1 MQRARMKYPVIIVL
15 TLLLSLSSQGN
26 SQSVLISEFLAS
38 NGSSQTGDSALVDED
53 GDSADWI
60 ELYNPTAQAV
70 DLGGWYLTDDADD
83 PTQWQFPAGLVLES
97 QEILLVFA
105 SGKDRLGPH
114 LHTNFKLS
122 AEGEYIGLIG
132 PDGQAVAHE
141 YAPQYPGQLP
151 DVSYGLAE
159 YGVKLVHPGTA
170 LSYHV
175 PGAPDASLDWTSLD
189 FNDTQWRHAQSSIG
203 FSQPLTLSGRNIGN
217 PGVAGFYAV
226 NGEFHVLSAN
236 GIGLDA
242 RADAF
247 HFAYVPLQGDGE
259 LSTRVISVSQQPESV
274 RGGIMLREK
283 LTPDAKF
290 VAQILAPAQET
301 ALQWRHST
309 AAPSALA
316 WGESLPTP
324 LWFRMVRQGSE
335 IFSYHSSDGVH
346 WTLQQSQTVA
356 MAHDAYIGL
365 FLTAGSEGASCSGIF
380 DQITLGSTASGDLQP
395 RMFDVTTSLWA
406 RAEFGITHA
415 VPLESLYLSLRY
427 EDAFVAYLNGVEIA
441 RDNVSGSPA
450 WHAGA
455 DSDRPNDLGRDAVT
469 YDVSAHAHLLRQGR
483 NVLAIH
489 ALNDRIADQSFH
501 VSTQLTAK
509 SNRPIAQ
516 YFSTATPGRPNS
528 AGARGVVAKP
538 QFSVERGFHDAPFE
552 LEITSATGDAVV
564 RYTTDGSAPST
575 VSGQTYTGPIPVTT
589 TTCVRAIATRAG
601 WLSSDVDTHSYI
613 FLDDVLHQPTDPPGF
628 PAAWESELY
637 EYSYAADYG
646 MDPAIVNNTRYASRI
661 KDDLKSLPSLS
672 LVMHRA
678 DLFDPDSGIYSNTN
692 LNHPGGVAWERP
704 GSVELIHPD
713 GTQGFRIDCGVRVV
727 GGWGAK
733 PEYRKHSFRLLF
745 KRDYGPPKLRYA
757 LFGPDAADEFDTLTL
772 RANFNDCYVA
782 GGSNSQYIRDE
793 FCRRLQMAL
802 GQRAGLGTF
811 VHLYVNGLY
820 WGLYNPVERP
830 DAAFAATYFGGDKE
844 DWNAYNSGRTTGE
857 STSESWNGLMSASAQ
872 AIQGIEAYQRIQGND
887 PDGQAN
893 PDYIQ
898 WLDMENYIDYLIM
911 NFYVGNRDWPGHN
924 WYAAFNKVNPTGFKC
939 FSWDAE
945 HVMGLNSNLDTNQTG
960 VSNSLCRPYAR
971 LRANSE
977 FRLLFGDRVHRAFS
991 PGGPCYV
998 DPLRPQ
1004 WDPQHPE
1011 RNRPAALYAELAH
1024 WIEGGIVGESA
1035 RWGDVR
1041 GGRHDLD
1048 DWKQRRDWILNTYM
1062 RQRSG
1067 IVLDQLRQAGLYPSV
1082 DAPQVYVNAES
1093 RYGGYVSRGD
1103 SLWMLASAG
1112 EIYYTLD
1119 GSDPRRPIV
1128 PHIVRSLTVVPENA
1142 SKRALVPS
1150 ANIGNAWRTEVK
1162 YDDSHW
1168 LAGPKARGVGYER
1181 GSGYEPYIGID
1192 VMDEMN
1198 NQNTSCYVR
1207 IPFVV
1212 DPSQLP
1218 DLNFMMLKMRYDDGF
1233 VAYINGVEV
1242 ARANASGT
1250 PQWNGSASGGHS
1262 DATAVN
1268 FEDFEITA
1276 HVASL
1281 RAGDNLL
1288 AIHGLNTSLGSS
1300 DFLIAAQLLGLVVR
1314 RDDPDDM
1321 LSVSAIKFS
1330 DPIPVTKSTHIKAR
1344 ALKGG
1349 TWSALAEAFLGVD
1362 AIPRDLRITEIMYH
1376 PPDPNTEY
1384 IELANLGSD
1393 PINLDRVRFVNGID
1407 FVFGDLDLAPQGL
1420 ILVVRDQAA
1429 FQSEYPPVPESQIAG
1444 QYGGSL
1450 SDGGERIELQ
1460 DALGQTIHSFRY
1472 RDTWYDDTDG
1482 AGLSLLVKDPAAA
1495 EPNGLSDA
1503 ADWRASAQI
1512 GGTPG
1517 REDNGL

>member
-1 MQRARMKYPVIIVL
+1 MHKFQVKYPVIVVL
-15 TLLLSLSSQGN
+15 SLLLSLSSQAN
-26 SQSVLISEFLAS
+26 SQSVIISEFLAS
-38 NGSSQTGDSALVDED
+38 NGSSRTGDGDLVDED

-60 ELYNPTAQAV
+60 ELYNPTDQAV
-70 DLGGWYLTDDADD
+70 DIGAWYLTDDLDD
-83 PTQWQFPAGLVLES
+83 LTQWQLPADLVLEP
-97 QEILLVFA
+97 QEIILVFA

-122 AEGEYIGLIG
+122 AEGEYIGLVQ
-132 PDGQAVAHE
+132 PDGQTVVHD

-159 YGVKLVHPGTA
+159 YGVKLIDPGTA

-175 PGAPDASLDWTSLD
+175 PDAPDADLDWTSLD
-189 FNDTQWRHAQSSIG
+189 FDDAQWQHAQSSIG
-203 FSQPLTLSGRNIGN
+203 FSQPLQLSSLNIGG
-217 PGVAGFYAV
+217 PGITGFYV
-226 NGEFHVLSAN
+226 INGQFHVLSTN
-236 GIGLDA
+236 GAGLGA
-242 RADAF
+242 KADAF
-247 HFAYVPLQGDGE
+247 HYAYLPLPGDGE
-259 LSTRVISVSQQPESV
+259 LSTRVISVSQQPASV
-274 RGGIMLREK
+274 RGGIMVRET

-290 VAQILAPAQET
+290 VVQMLAPEQVT
-301 ALQWRHST
+301 AAQWRPST
-309 AAPSALA
+309 GASSVFA
-316 WGESLPTP
+316 WGESRPTP
-324 LWFRMVRQGSE
+324 LWFRMVRQGND
-335 IFSYHSSDGVH
+335 IYSYHSSDGVY
-346 WTLQQSQTVA
+346 WTLQHRQTVA
-356 MAHDAYIGL
+356 MAHNAYIGL
-365 FLTAGSEGASCSGIF
+365 FLAAGTEAASCSGIF
-380 DQITLGSTASGDLQP
+380 DQTTLGSSASQDLQA
-395 RMFDVTTSLWA
+395 RMSGVTTSLWL
-406 RAEFGITHA
+406 RAEFEVTHGIS
-415 VPLESLYLSLRY
+415 LESLHLSLRY
-427 EDAFVAYLNGVEIA
+427 EDGFVAYLNGVEIA
-441 RDNVSGSPA
+441 RENVSGSPL
-450 WHAGA
+450 WHAAA
-455 DSDRPNDLGRDAVT
+455 DSDRPDHLGEDAVT
-469 YDVSAHAHLLRQGR
+469 YDISAQAHLLRQGR

-489 ALNDRIADQSFH
+489 ALNDHIADQHFH
-501 VSTQLTAK
+501 VSAQLTAK
-509 SNRPIAQ
+509 SNAPVAQ
-516 YFSTATPGRPNS
+516 YFGVATPGRSNT
-528 AGARGVVAKP
+528 AGAKGVVSPP
-538 QFSVERGFHDAPFE
+538 QFSVERGFHDAPFD
-552 LEITSATGDAVV
+552 LEITTHTPDTVI
-564 RYTTDGSAPST
+564 RYTTNGSAPSA

-589 TTCVRAIATRAG
+589 TTCIRAIATRSG

-613 FLDDVLHQPTDPPGF
+613 FLNDVLHQPDDPPGF

-637 EYSYAADYG
+637 GYSYSADYG
-646 MDPAIVNNTRYASRI
+646 MDPAIVNNTRYASRL

-672 LVMHRA
+672 LVMQRD
-678 DLFDPDSGIYSNTN
+678 DLFDPNSGIYSNTN

-713 GTQGFRIDCGVRVV
+713 GSEGFHVDCGVRVV

-745 KRDYGPPKLRYA
+745 KRDYGPSKLRYA
-757 LFGPDAADEFDTLTL
+757 LFGPDAAHEFDTLTL

-857 STSESWNGLMSASAQ
+857 STPESWTDLMSASGQ
-872 AIQGIEAYQRIQGND
+872 ALQDIEAYQRIQGND

-893 PDYIQ
+893 PDYVQ

-945 HVMGLNSNLDTNQTG
+945 HVMGLNSDLDTNQTG

-971 LRANSE
+971 LRTNSE
-977 FRLLFGDRVHRAFS
+977 FRLLFADRVHRAFS

-998 DPLRPQ
+998 DPVRPQ

-1041 GGRHDLD
+1041 GGSHDLD

-1067 IVLDQLRQAGLYPSV
+1067 IVLDQLRQAGLYPTV
-1082 DAPQVYVNAES
+1082 DAPVLYVNGAK
-1093 RYGGYVSRGD
+1093 RYSGYVSRGD
-1103 SLWMLASAG
+1103 TLFMLAPSG

-1119 GSDPRRPIV
+1119 GTDPRRPIV
-1128 PHIVRSLTVVPENA
+1128 PHIARTLTVVPENTA
-1142 SKRALVPS
+1142 KRALVPS
-1150 ANIGNAWRTEVK
+1150 ANIGNAWRTVVTF
-1162 YDDSHW
+1162 DDSDW

-1181 GSGYEPYIGID
+1181 SSGYGPYIDID
-1192 VMDEMN
+1192 VLDQMH

-1207 IPFVV
+1207 IPFVI

-1242 ARANASGT
+1242 ARANAAGT
-1250 PQWNGSASGGHS
+1250 PPWNASASGSNS
-1262 DATAVN
+1262 DAAAVN
-1268 FEDFEITA
+1268 FEDFDITA
-1276 HVASL
+1276 HVDAL

-1288 AIHGLNTSLGSS
+1288 AIHGLNSSLASS

-1314 RDDPDDM
+1314 QDDPDDM
-1321 LSVSAIKFS
+1321 RSVSASKFTGPTS
-1330 DPIPVTKSTHIKAR
+1330 MNKSVQIKAR
-1344 ALKGG
+1344 VLKGN
-1349 TWSALAEAFLGVD
+1349 TWSALQEALFGVD

-1384 IELANLGSD
+1384 IELANLGPD
-1393 PINLDRVRFVNGID
+1393 PINLDMVGFIDGID
-1407 FVFGDLDLAPQGL
+1407 FAFGDMDLAPQGMV
-1420 ILVVRDQAA
+1420 LVVRDRRA
-1429 FQSEYPPVPESQIAG
+1429 FLSQYPQVPESQIAG
-1444 QYGGSL
+1444 QYEGSL
-1450 SDGGERIELQ
+1450 SDGGERIELA
-1460 DALGQTIHSFRY
+1460 DALGQIIHSFRY

-1482 AGLSLLVKDPAAA
+1482 AGLSLVVNDPSAA

-1503 ADWRASAQI
+1503 TDWRASAQI

-1517 REDNGL
+1517 R